1 MKNYKYILF
10 DLDGTLTDPKVGIT
24 KAVAYALKD
33 FDIDVENLDD
43 LCKFIGPPLKDSFM
57 EYYGFS
63 KEDSDTAIKKY
74 REYFSVK
81 GLYENIVYD
90 GIKEVLQNL
99 KDNKKTLILAT
110 SKPKIFALK
119 ILEHFHLLKYFDF
132 VSGAELDGTRDK
144 KGDVIAY
151 ALAENHITDLSS
163 VLMIGDR
170 KHDIIGAKENYID
183 SMGVLY
189 GYGNKEEFQKAGAD
203 YIVSTV
209 KEISC
214 VLDK

>member
-90 GIKEVLQNL
+90 GIKEVLETL

-119 ILEHFHLLKYFDF
+119 ILEHFDLLKYFDF

-144 KGDVIAY
+144 KGDIIAY
-151 ALAENHITDLSS
+151 ALAENHIADLSS

-170 KHDIIGAKENYID
+170 KHDIIGAKENSID

>member
-24 KAVAYALKD
+24 KAVAYALRD
-33 FDIDVENLDD
+33 FHIDVENLDD

-90 GIKEVLQNL
+90 GIKEVLQTL

-119 ILEHFHLLKYFDF
+119 ILEHFDLLKYFDF

-151 ALAENHITDLSS
+151 ALAENHIADLSS

>member
-90 GIKEVLQNL
+90 GIKEVLQTL

-119 ILEHFHLLKYFDF
+119 ILEHFDLLKYFDF

-144 KGDVIAY
+144 KGDIIAY
-151 ALAENHITDLSS
+151 ALAENHIADLSS

-170 KHDIIGAKENYID
+170 KHDIIGAKENSID